1 METLVKT
8 ESVNFSYGG
17 AGGFTLRDV
26 NLRISK
32 GDFVSVIG
40 RNGSGK
46 STLAK
51 LLANQLMRYA
61 GTITF
66 SGTGLTDFSRKDF
79 SKLVAYLPQN
89 VSLVNEGITVR
100 ELVLQGRYSYKG
112 MFGFAGAPGD
122 KAAAEESLGRLGIT
136 DLAEKKFSEL
146 SGGQKQKAL
155 IALALTQLDLKSE
168 LSGRMLIVD
177 EPLTYLDVSHQ
188 YEVFNLLRSLSES
201 GLTIIAVV
209 HDLNIALKFSGKCIL
224 MNGGQVIR
232 HDETRS
238 VITEEMLREH
248 FLIDSRISEYEK
260 SYFINYL
267 T

>member
-1 METLVKT
+1 METLLKT
-8 ESVNFSYGG
+8 EKVSFSYGG
-17 AGGFTLRDV
+17 AGGFMLRDV

-32 GDFVSVIG
+32 GEFVSVIG

-51 LLANQLMRYA
+51 LLANQLMRYE
-61 GTITF
+61 GIISF
-66 SGTGLTDFSRKDF
+66 SGTELTELSRKDF
-79 SKLVAYLPQN
+79 SKFVAYLPQS
-89 VSLVNEGITVR
+89 VSLVNEGVSVK

-112 MFGFAGAPGD
+112 MFEFNNGPDDMAS
-122 KAAAEESLGRLGIT
+122 AAESLCRLGIN

-168 LSGRMLIVD
+168 LSGKMLIVD

-188 YEVFNLLRSLSES
+188 YEVFSLLRSLNES

-232 HDETRS
+232 HDDTPS

-248 FLIDSRISEYEK
+248 FLIESRISEYEK

>member
-1 METLVKT
+1 MEDLIRA
-8 ESVNFSYGG
+8 ENLSFSYGV
-17 AGGFTLRDV
+17 AGGFSLRDV
-26 NLRISK
+26 NLRIGK
-32 GDFVSVIG
+32 GEFVSVIG

-51 LLANQLMRYA
+51 LLANQLMGYS

-66 SGTGLTDFSRKDF
+66 GGTGLNDLSRKNY
-79 SKLVAYLPQN
+79 SKLSAYLPQT
-89 VSLVNEGITVR
+89 VSLVNEGISVR

-112 MFGFAGAPGD
+112 MFGFASSPDD
-122 KAAAEESLGRLGIT
+122 KAAAAESLERLGIG
-136 DLAEKKFSEL
+136 DLSEKKFSEL

-155 IALALTQLDLKSE
+155 IALALTQLGLKSD
-168 LSGRMLIVD
+168 LSGKMLIVD

-188 YEVFNLLRSLSES
+188 YEVFSLLRSLNEN
-201 GLTIIAVV
+201 GLTIMAVV

-224 MNGGQVIR
+224 MNGGGVIR
-232 HDETRS
+232 HDETKS

-248 FLIDSRISEYEK
+248 FLIESRITEYEK